1 MIQHGAGLSR
11 LTTQG
16 TKKMIEPKFYLELT
30 EDQATDLGLA
40 LHRAFHLLDKMAAEY
55 TKLTEKDAG
64 FRHTLAKYVAER
76 EAVRALITL
85 SRERWEALQDEKQA

>member
-1 MIQHGAGLSR
+1 
-11 LTTQG
+11 
-16 TKKMIEPKFYLELT
+16 MIEPKFYLELT

-40 LHRAFHLLDKMAAEY
+40 LFRAFHQLQKMVAEY

-64 FRHTLAKYVAER
+64 FRHTLAKYKTDL

-85 SRERWEALQDEKQA
+85 SREGWEALQDAKEGVKS